1 MLRNRSRAVGGKQGL
16 MSDSQPFPS
25 STGNSL
31 SKPTASSLFPSPR
44 LLRSFS
50 SKGFADSEAAM
61 SPTSILETRHLSSFG
76 NLLCSDKQQLKK
88 PPCEVVSAST
98 ENKHH
103 SWNYGRSEPIG
114 LGIVDALNDDKAKES
129 SKAERRMV
137 VSGSQLRIQIPSINS
152 NSGSLGRSMELPS
165 SPIEFGI
172 KNKDSQLALFSPV
185 RRSLGHHHEVSA
197 SSPRVF
203 TGSISVSEMEL
214 SEDYT
219 CVISHGPNPKTT
231 HIFDNCIVES
241 CGDEFM
247 PARKDNSFVPSQ
259 GCPADDFI
267 TFCYACKKILGQGK
281 DIFICRSKRD
291 EADPTKMLGHFC
303 IHVGVLSLFSGSSG
317 GRMETHLLLAHCS
330 QAITFRL
337 PNHSIDALLLHVSP
351 SIYCNVEVQGEYLM
365 EFQQV
370 VARQGDDFLELLLL
384 SVMKVLLLVPTQAS
398 V

>member
-25 STGNSL
+25 PTGNSL

-44 LLRSFS
+44 LFRSFS
-50 SKGFADSEAAM
+50 SKGFADSEVAM

-76 NLLCSDKQQLKK
+76 NVLYSDKQPKK

-98 ENKHH
+98 ESKHH
-103 SWNYGRSEPIG
+103 SRNYGRPEPIG
-114 LGIVDALNDDKAKES
+114 LGLVDALNDDKAKES

-152 NSGSLGRSMELPS
+152 NSNSLGRSMELPS

-172 KNKDSQLALFSPV
+172 KNKDSQLALFSPI
-185 RRSLGHHHEVSA
+185 RRSLGHHHEVSV

-203 TGSISVSEMEL
+203 TGSISASEMEL

-241 CGDEFM
+241 CGEEFM

-259 GCPADDFI
+259 GYPADDFI
-267 TFCYACKKILGQGK
+267 TFCYACKKILGHGK
-281 DIFICRSKRD
+281 DIFMYRGEKAFCSNECRYH
-291 EADPTKMLGHFC
+291 EML
-303 IHVGVLSLFSGSSG
+303 IYEELD
-317 GRMETHLLLAHCS
+317 
-330 QAITFRL
+330 
-337 PNHSIDALLLHVSP
+337 NHSTDSSLKSSP
-351 SIYCNVEVQGEYLM
+351 SFSSSHSCTMQVMRKSQTSTM
-365 EFQQV
+365 EH
-370 VARQGDDFLELLLL
+370 
-384 SVMKVLLLVPTQAS
+384 M
-398 V
+398 